1 MSDHFPFTRSVPPGS
16 LGTADAQ
23 TFAASI
29 VRPQPLTHAAELTL
43 GETRS
48 PGRVLSSRRRKLW
61 EVEHKYHCP
70 IIGVCLAVDELR
82 RLTVKILKYDGDS
95 SDYGVHTLAVS
106 ACDTRNQLSEC
117 INRTLDQRFAVSIGR
132 FLALKTTAELKSAWQ
147 EACRQGREIPAALW
161 AACTHP
167 ACDETL
173 ALEIY
178 RDIHMIQH
186 QVGSGTRCDLQAM
199 KHLRDENAQLQRL
212 LDGLREKH
220 ESLQQ
225 VQARRV
231 QSSLR
236 EMADVQSELA
246 QRELLVKRLQ
256 AEVCTLRSEIPEL
269 AERQQLQQR
278 AQAAEE
284 RIRIMIEKEKESERE
299 LVRLRDFAHYAE
311 ETIEALSADES
322 SSTDLVARQ
331 QEATNDQNF
340 LGKCVLCVGGRP
352 GSVNSYREVVEQCGG
367 RFMHH
372 DGGLEESKHRIDAA
386 LSAADIVICQA
397 GCISHNAYWRVKE
410 QCKRTGKLCMFVKS
424 SGLSSFG
431 KVLDEA
437 RKKTAAP

>member
-1 MSDHFPFTRSVPPGS
+1 MPNDFPFARAATHAFPLAAGP
-16 LGTADAQ
+16 
-23 TFAASI
+23 TFAESI
-29 VRPQPLTHAAELTL
+29 VRLQPLTHSSAHSSTHSAA
-43 GETRS
+43 RA
-48 PGRVLSSRRRKLW
+48 VSSRRRKLW
-61 EVEHKYHCP
+61 DVEHKYHCP
-70 IIGVCLAVDELR
+70 IIGVCLEVNELR
-82 RLTVKILKYDGDS
+82 RLTSKALKHKDEG
-95 SDYGVHTLAVS
+95 SDYDVHTLAVS
-106 ACDTRNQLSEC
+106 ASDTRNPLSEC
-117 INRTLDQRFAVSIGR
+117 INRTLDQRFAVSLQR
-132 FLALKTTAELKSAWQ
+132 FSAFKTAAELKSAWQ
-147 EACRQGREIPAALW
+147 EACRLGREIPAALW
-161 AACTHP
+161 AVCTHP
-167 ACDETL
+167 GCDEIL

-186 QVGSGTRCDLQAM
+186 QVGSGTRCDLQTM
-199 KHLRDENAQLQRL
+199 KCLQDDNARLQRL

-225 VQARRV
+225 AQARL
-231 QSSLR
+231 QQASAR
-236 EMADVQSELA
+236 ELADVQSELA
-246 QRELLVKRLQ
+246 QRDVMVRRLQ
-256 AEVCTLRSEIPEL
+256 AEACALRSEIPEL
-269 AERQQLQQR
+269 ADRQQLQQR
-278 AQAAEE
+278 LLAAEA
-284 RIRIMIEKEKESERE
+284 RIRIMSDKENESARE

-311 ETIEALSADES
+311 ETIEALSADDAS
-322 SSTDLVARQ
+322 SNELLVRQ
-331 QEATNDQNF
+331 QEATNDHNF

-410 QCKRTGKLCMFVKS
+410 QCKRSGKLCMFVKN

>member
-1 MSDHFPFTRSVPPGS
+1 MANDFPFARPATPGP
-16 LGTADAQ
+16 
-23 TFAASI
+23 TFADSI
-29 VRPQPLTHAAELTL
+29 IRPQHLTHAAELAL
-43 GETRS
+43 SATR
-48 PGRVLSSRRRKLW
+48 PAGRAVSSRRRKLW

-70 IIGVCLAVDELR
+70 IIGVCLEVKELR
-82 RLTVKILKYDGDS
+82 RLTSKAMKHQDEG
-95 SDYGVHTLAVS
+95 SDYDVHTLAVS
-106 ACDTRNQLSEC
+106 ASDTRNPLSEG
-117 INRTLDQRFAVSIGR
+117 INRTLDQRFAVSLQR
-132 FLALKTTAELKSAWQ
+132 FAAFKTAAELKSAWQ

-186 QVGSGTRCDLQAM
+186 QVGAGTRCDLQSM
-199 KHLRDENAQLQRL
+199 KRLQEDNAQLQRL

-220 ESLQQ
+220 ENLQQ
-225 VQARRV
+225 AQARLQQASTR
-231 QSSLR
+231 
-236 EMADVQSELA
+236 ELA
-246 QRELLVKRLQ
+246 DAQSALALRDVMVRQLQ
-256 AEVCTLRSEIPEL
+256 EENLALRSEIPEL
-269 AERQQLQQR
+269 ADRQQLQQR
-278 AQAAEE
+278 LLAAEE
-284 RIRIMIEKEKESERE
+284 RIRLMIDREKEKDVERERE
-299 LVRLRDFAHYAE
+299 LVRLRDFARYAE
-311 ETIEALSADES
+311 ETIEALSADEAS
-322 SSTDLVARQ
+322 ATELLARQ

-352 GSVNSYREVVEQCGG
+352 GSVNSYREVVEQSGG

-410 QCKRTGKLCMFVKS
+410 QCKRSGKLCMFVKN